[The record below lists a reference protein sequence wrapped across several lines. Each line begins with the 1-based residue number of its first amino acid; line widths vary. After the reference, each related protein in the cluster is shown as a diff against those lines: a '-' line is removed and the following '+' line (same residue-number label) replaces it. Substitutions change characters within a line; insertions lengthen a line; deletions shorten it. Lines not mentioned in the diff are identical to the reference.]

1 MMGWSN
7 FMKSLLVAVVFDFVV
22 AAKRDQSSCS
32 ESIGEENLST
42 SLHPNLIDKK
52 EKKYHL

>member
-1 MMGWSN
+1 MGWSN

-22 AAKRDQSSCS
+22 AAKRDESPCS

-52 EKKYHL
+52 KEKKDHL